1 MSVSLA
7 ALSLTPCKQ
16 LRDLWFAEIA
26 KSETGETRLDALSWL
41 SKATLDI
48 IGLAGAFDLSYR
60 LTSCFSHLNSSS
72 AGFNY
77 DFDALNPQSE
87 QNELN
92 KAFSVIFN
100 TTTTPRVLA
109 LLQGFFPP
117 ARLIVCLSSV
127 VS

>member
-26 KSETGETRLDALSWL
+26 KSETGQTRLDALSWL

-48 IGLAGAFDLSYR
+48 IGLAGAFNLSY

-72 AGFNY
+72 PGFNY
-77 DFDALNPQSE
+77 DFGALNPQSE

-92 KAFSVIFN
+92 KAFGVIFN
-100 TTTTPRVLA
+100 TTTTPRILA

-117 ARLIVCLSSV
+117 ARLIVCLSSLV
-127 VS
+127 P